1 MSEEETNAPPLPPG
15 MPPAP
20 PGMPPAPPGM
30 PPAPPGMPPAPPGM
44 PAAPPAMPPAPPGMP
59 PAPPAIPPAPP
70 AMPPAP
76 PGMPAAPPGMPPAP
90 PAMPPAPPEMP
101 PAPPEMPPAPPE
113 MPPAPPEMPPAPP
126 EMPPAPPEMPPAPPE
141 MPPAPPE
148 MPPAPPEMPPA
159 PPEMPP
165 APPEMPPA
173 PPEMPPAPPEMPPAP
188 PEMPPAPPEM
198 PPAPPEMPPAPPEM
212 AAAPADLLAPPA
224 PAVDPLL
231 APPAPAVDPLLA
243 PPAPAADA
251 LLSPPVPAADA
262 LLSPVAEVAVEESD
276 MPVIDPLAPVTPVGD
291 DFVAAG
297 AKIRKSSDVDDV
309 PGDKLEG
316 SLHEKE
322 TTKLTSDGEVIKQDV
337 KGVLKVRNP
346 SESDRIYDIDVMLNN
361 TVNTDLAGD
370 HVQVDELESRK
381 EFSTHYKVKNSRM
394 LVLKE
399 RLDTNPDREQER
411 SLSVSKGGDGG
422 SLMMELEVENVC
434 GVSLNDVVVTRE
446 IPSQLNMVATGG
458 ATIED
463 SVLTWDVGHLGAGQ
477 STTLTLSGTI
487 HVDGIKPINAGT
499 AKASYKADAT
509 LSTLSFR
516 ELDAFC
522 RGFAYINSV
531 ESERPDNW
539 ECKTIFENRS
549 SFTVDLV
556 KLQVSMKGSD
566 DLLFDISDVAEDVLP
581 DSRWESETVT
591 VESNGK
597 PDFTWDLGYTVLPRA
612 SHSTEGTLELEP
624 STFEVLDASIAKKY
638 SKTVLPS
645 YRRHDLSATIT
656 ITNDGSSPINL
667 IRLTDD
673 IPGLFDAPAAEDIA
687 VKMNGSNMSEEQ
699 FKAEIAHGISI
710 EKEMRSPD
718 GDGHTLSMT
727 IGTKEPIGLGPG
739 KSLTVSYP
747 LVAPDPSPGNEAVAG
762 PARCEFSAERFGPVC
777 TRDVDEVPVVK
788 VRHNRRNFSA
798 GKSVMPMGGKGRYEV
813 LIIFENNGDTA
824 LQDVCIN
831 DVLPSNFDLKDWIV
845 RGEGGKKR
853 DDVSL
858 ESTSGESGTENVWS
872 IPVVEKGERLE
883 VSFEIKGDGEVDAE
897 VLNQF
902 HGVTFG
908 DEVEDDMP
916 SAAEE
921 TTEEESSSDDSADS
935 GDEPGAGFKWREDV
949 LLRVMSAN
957 GIDESHRD
965 DFVRHAVK
973 FDDDDNQ
980 YLKKA
985 EIEAAAAA
993 WGSADDSTESSEVGE
1008 ASEESESADESEDA
1022 PAVEEADTEDAP
1034 VEEEVATED
1043 SPSEAEEATMEEPAS
1058 EASET
1063 KDCPICGHKNPEG
1076 AVTCESCGFAF

>member
-30 PPAPPGMPPAPPGM
+30 PPAPPGMPAAPPAPPGMPPAPPGM
-44 PAAPPAMPPAPPGMP
+44 PAAPPAPPGMPAAPPAPPGMP
-59 PAPPAIPPAPP
+59 PAPPAPPG
-70 AMPPAP
+70 MPPAP
-76 PGMPAAPPGMPPAP
+76 PGMPAAPPALPGMPPAP
-90 PAMPPAPPEMP
+90 PGMPPAPPEMP

-141 MPPAPPE
+141 MPAP
-148 MPPAPPEMPPA
+148 
-159 PPEMPP
+159 
-165 APPEMPPA
+165 
-173 PPEMPPAPPEMPPAP
+173 
-188 PEMPPAPPEM
+188 
-198 PPAPPEMPPAPPEM
+198 
-212 AAAPADLLAPPA
+212 PADLLAPPA
-224 PAVDPLL
+224 PEAPAAPADLLAPLAPVDDPLSAPPAGALL
-231 APPAPAVDPLLA
+231 APPS
-243 PPAPAADA
+243 DA
-251 LLSPPVPAADA
+251 LLSPPT
-262 LLSPVAEVAVEESD
+262 EVAVEEAD

-297 AKIRKSSDVDDV
+297 AKIRRSSDVDDV

-316 SLHEKE
+316 SLHETE
-322 TTKLTSDGEVIKQDV
+322 TTKLTSEGEIIKQDV

-381 EFSTHYKVKNSRM
+381 EFSTKYKVKNSRM
-394 LVLKE
+394 LVLRE
-399 RLDTNPDREQER
+399 RLDTNPDRDQER
-411 SLSVSKGGDGG
+411 SLSVAKGGDGG
-422 SLMMELEVENVC
+422 PLMMELEVENVS
-434 GVSLNDVVVTRE
+434 GVSVNDVVVTRE
-446 IPSQLNMVATGG
+446 IPSQLNIVATGG

-463 SVLTWDVGHLGAGQ
+463 SVLTWDVGHLGSGE

-487 HVDGIKPINAGT
+487 HVDGIKPISAGT

-612 SHSTEGTLELEP
+612 SHSTEGTLELEA
-624 STFEVLDASIAKKY
+624 STFEVLDASVSKKY

-645 YRRHDLSATIT
+645 YRRHDLSATVT

-673 IPGLFDAPAAEDIA
+673 IPGLFDAPAVEDIS

-699 FKAEIAHGISI
+699 FKAEVAHGISI
-710 EKEMRSPD
+710 EKELRSPD

-762 PARCEFSAERFGPVC
+762 PVRCEFSAERFGPVC
-777 TRDVDEVPVVK
+777 TRDVDEVPVVR

-853 DDVSL
+853 EDVSL
-858 ESTSGESGTENVWS
+858 ESTEGENGTENVWS

-916 SAAEE
+916 AE
-921 TTEEESSSDDSADS
+921 TEEVVQEESSSDDSEETEA
-935 GDEPGAGFKWREDV
+935 EPGAGFKWREDV
-949 LLRVMSAN
+949 LLRVMAAN

-965 DFVRHAVK
+965 EFVRHAVN

-980 YLKKA
+980 YLKKV

-993 WGSADDSTESSEVGE
+993 WSSPGDSVDSDE
-1008 ASEESESADESEDA
+1008 ASEETEGAEDESGEGPSEVDGGSEVEEAPAEDATAEDISSEETESESA
-1022 PAVEEADTEDAP
+1022 
-1034 VEEEVATED
+1034 
-1043 SPSEAEEATMEEPAS
+1043 
-1058 EASET
+1058 ET
-1063 KDCPICGHKNPEG
+1063 KVCPICSHTNTAA

>member
-1 MSEEETNAPPLPPG
+1 

-20 PGMPPAPPGM
+20 PEMPAAPPEMPPAPPEM
-30 PPAPPGMPPAPPGM
+30 S
-44 PAAPPAMPPAPPGMP
+44 AAPADLLA
-59 PAPPAIPPAPP
+59 
-70 AMPPAP
+70 
-76 PGMPAAPPGMPPAP
+76 
-90 PAMPPAPPEMP
+90 PPAPPEMP
-101 PAPPEMPPAPPE
+101 PAPPEMPAAPADLLAPPSPPE
-113 MPPAPPEMPPAPP
+113 MPPAPPEMP
-126 EMPPAPPEMPPAPPE
+126 
-141 MPPAPPE
+141 
-148 MPPAPPEMPPA
+148 
-159 PPEMPP
+159 
-165 APPEMPPA
+165 
-173 PPEMPPAPPEMPPAP
+173 
-188 PEMPPAPPEM
+188 
-198 PPAPPEMPPAPPEM
+198 
-212 AAAPADLLAPPA
+212 AAPADLLAPPA
-224 PAVDPLL
+224 PA
-231 APPAPAVDPLLA
+231 ADPLLA

-251 LLSPPVPAADA
+251 LLAPPAPAADA

-316 SLHEKE
+316 SLHETE
-322 TTKLTSDGEVIKQDV
+322 TTKLTSGGEIIKQDV

-381 EFSTHYKVKNSRM
+381 EFSTKYKVKNSRM

-399 RLDTNPDREQER
+399 RLDTNPDRDQER

-422 SLMMELEVENVC
+422 PLMMELEVENVC
-434 GVSLNDVVVTRE
+434 GVSLSDVVVTRE

-487 HVDGIKPINAGT
+487 HVDGIKPINAGA
-499 AKASYKADAT
+499 AKATYKADAT

-612 SHSTEGTLELEP
+612 SHSTEGTLELEA
-624 STFEVLDASIAKKY
+624 STFEVLDASVAKKY

-645 YRRHDLSATIT
+645 YRRHDLSATVT

-673 IPGLFDAPAAEDIA
+673 IPGLFDAPAAEDIT
-687 VKMNGSNMSEEQ
+687 VKINGNNMSEEQ
-699 FKAEIAHGISI
+699 FKAEVAHGISI

-727 IGTKEPIGLGPG
+727 IGTKEPIGLAPG
-739 KSLTVSYP
+739 KSLTISYP

-777 TRDVDEVPVVK
+777 TRDVDEVPVVR

-831 DVLPSNFDLKDWIV
+831 DVLPSNFELKDWIV
-845 RGEGGKKR
+845 RGEGGNKR
-853 DDVSL
+853 DDVTI
-858 ESTSGESGTENVWS
+858 ESTTGENGNENVWS

-883 VSFEIKGDGEVDAE
+883 VSFEIKGEGEVDAE

-916 SAAEE
+916 AAEE
-921 TTEEESSSDDSADS
+921 STEEESSSDDSTDS
-935 GDEPGAGFKWREDV
+935 EDEPGAGFKWREDV
-949 LLRVMSAN
+949 LLRVMAAN

-993 WGSADDSTESSEVGE
+993 WDSANDSADSEEVEAAEETEAADES
-1008 ASEESESADESEDA
+1008 ASEESDEAHAEEEAATEDA
-1022 PAVEEADTEDAP
+1022 PAEEEVTEEAP
-1034 VEEEVATED
+1034 VEETPTEE
-1043 SPSEAEEATMEEPAS
+1043 ST
-1058 EASET
+1058 T
-1063 KDCPICGHKNPEG
+1063 KDCPICGHTNPEG
-1076 AVTCESCGFAF
+1076 AVTCGSCGFAF

>member
-1 MSEEETNAPPLPPG
+1 

-20 PGMPPAPPGM
+20 PDMP
-30 PPAPPGMPPAPPGM
+30 
-44 PAAPPAMPPAPPGMP
+44 
-59 PAPPAIPPAPP
+59 
-70 AMPPAP
+70 
-76 PGMPAAPPGMPPAP
+76 
-90 PAMPPAPPEMP
+90 
-101 PAPPEMPPAPPE
+101 
-113 MPPAPPEMPPAPP
+113 
-126 EMPPAPPEMPPAPPE
+126 
-141 MPPAPPE
+141 
-148 MPPAPPEMPPA
+148 
-159 PPEMPP
+159 
-165 APPEMPPA
+165 
-173 PPEMPPAPPEMPPAP
+173 
-188 PEMPPAPPEM
+188 
-198 PPAPPEMPPAPPEM
+198 
-212 AAAPADLLAPPA
+212 AAPADLLAPAEPEPA
-224 PAVDPLL
+224 SSAADALL
-231 APPAPAVDPLLA
+231 APPAPPEDPLLA
-243 PPAPAADA
+243 PA
-251 LLSPPVPAADA
+251 
-262 LLSPVAEVAVEESD
+262 AEVTVEEAD
-276 MPVIDPLAPVTPVGD
+276 IPVIDPLAPVAPVD
-291 DFVAAG
+291 EEFVAAG

-316 SLHEKE
+316 SLHEVE
-322 TTKLTSDGEVIKQDV
+322 TSKLTSDGEIIKQDV

-381 EFSTHYKVKNSRM
+381 EFSTKYKVKNSRM

-422 SLMMELEVENVC
+422 PLMMELEVENVS
-434 GVSLNDVVVTRE
+434 GVSLNNVVVTRE
-446 IPSQLNMVATGG
+446 VPSQLNLIATGG
-458 ATIED
+458 ATIDD
-463 SVLTWDVGHLGAGQ
+463 STLTWDVGHLSAGES
-477 STTLTLSGTI
+477 STLSLSGTI
-487 HVDGIKPINAGT
+487 HVEGIKPINAGVARAT
-499 AKASYKADAT
+499 YNADAT

-566 DLLFDISDVAEDVLP
+566 DLLLDITDVREDVLP
-581 DSRWESETVT
+581 DSRWESDIVT

-612 SHSTEGTLELEP
+612 SHSAEGSLELEA
-624 STFEVLDASIAKKY
+624 STFEVLDSSIAKKY

-645 YRRHDLSATIT
+645 YRRHELSASIT
-656 ITNDGSSPINL
+656 IKNEGSSPINL

-673 IPGLFDAPAAEDIA
+673 IPGLFDAPAVEDIA
-687 VKMNGSNMSEEQ
+687 VKIGNSNMSEEQ

-718 GDGHTLSMT
+718 GEGHTLSMT
-727 IGTKEPIGLGPG
+727 IGTKEPIGLAPG
-739 KSLTVSYP
+739 KSLTITYP

-762 PARCEFSAERFGPVC
+762 PVRCEFSAERFGPVC
-777 TRDVDEVPVVK
+777 TRDVDEVPVVR
-788 VRHNRRNFSA
+788 VRHHRRNFSA

-831 DVLPSNFDLKDWIV
+831 DILPSNFDLKEWTV
-845 RGEGGKKR
+845 RGEGRNQR

-858 ESTSGESGTENVWS
+858 DSTEAENGTENVWS

-916 SAAEE
+916 
-921 TTEEESSSDDSADS
+921 ESSVSSAESDDS
-935 GDEPGAGFKWREDV
+935 GDDGNEPGAGFKWREDV
-949 LLRVMSAN
+949 LLRVMAAN

-965 DFVRHAVK
+965 DFVRHAVN

-993 WGSADDSTESSEVGE
+993 WGSDDSEEESADEEAVEEAPAESEEVEE
-1008 ASEESESADESEDA
+1008 ASEEPAEEVAAESEE
-1022 PAVEEADTEDAP
+1022 VEEA
-1034 VEEEVATED
+1034 
-1043 SPSEAEEATMEEPAS
+1043 SEEPA
-1058 EASET
+1058 EET
-1063 KDCPICGHKNPEG
+1063 STEEESTGKACL
-1076 AVTCESCGFAF
+1076 TCDEVSPADALSCATCGFIY

>member
-1 MSEEETNAPPLPPG
+1 
-15 MPPAP
+15 
-20 PGMPPAPPGM
+20 
-30 PPAPPGMPPAPPGM
+30 
-44 PAAPPAMPPAPPGMP
+44 
-59 PAPPAIPPAPP
+59 
-70 AMPPAP
+70 MPPAP

-141 MPPAPPE
+141 MPPS
-148 MPPAPPEMPPA
+148 

-916 SAAEE
+916 TAAEE

-935 GDEPGAGFKWREDV
+935 DDEPGAGFKWREDV

-993 WGSADDSTESSEVGE
+993 WGSADDSSESSEVGE
-1008 ASEESESADESEDA
+1008 ASEETESADESEDA

>member
-1 MSEEETNAPPLPPG
+1 
-15 MPPAP
+15 
-20 PGMPPAPPGM
+20 
-30 PPAPPGMPPAPPGM
+30 
-44 PAAPPAMPPAPPGMP
+44 
-59 PAPPAIPPAPP
+59 
-70 AMPPAP
+70 
-76 PGMPAAPPGMPPAP
+76 
-90 PAMPPAPPEMP
+90 PPEMP

-113 MPPAPPEMPPAPP
+113 MPPAPADLLAPVG
-126 EMPPAPPEMPPAPPE
+126 EESDDVS
-141 MPPAPPE
+141 
-148 MPPAPPEMPPA
+148 
-159 PPEMPP
+159 
-165 APPEMPPA
+165 
-173 PPEMPPAPPEMPPAP
+173 
-188 PEMPPAPPEM
+188 
-198 PPAPPEMPPAPPEM
+198 
-212 AAAPADLLAPPA
+212 AADALLAPPA
-224 PAVDPLL
+224 PLADPLL
-231 APPAPAVDPLLA
+231 APPA
-243 PPAPAADA
+243 
-251 LLSPPVPAADA
+251 
-262 LLSPVAEVAVEESD
+262 EVAVEEAD
-276 MPVIDPLAPVTPVGD
+276 IPVIDPLAPVTPVDD

-316 SLHEKE
+316 SLHEVE
-322 TTKLTSDGEVIKQDV
+322 TSKLTSDGEIIKQDV

-381 EFSTHYKVKNSRM
+381 EFSTKYKVKNSRM
-394 LVLKE
+394 LVLRE

-422 SLMMELEVENVC
+422 PLMMELEVENVS
-434 GVSLNDVVVTRE
+434 GVSLSDIIVTRE
-446 IPSQLNMVATGG
+446 VPSELNMVATGG
-458 ATIED
+458 AVIED
-463 SVLTWDVGHLGAGQ
+463 GILTWDVGHLAAGAS
-477 STTLTLSGTI
+477 STLSLSGTI
-487 HVDGIKPINAGT
+487 HVDGIKPINAGV
-499 AKASYKADAT
+499 AKATYKADAT
-509 LSTLSFR
+509 LSTLEFR

-539 ECKTIFENRS
+539 ECRTIFENRS
-549 SFTVDLV
+549 SFAVDLV

-566 DLLFDISDVAEDVLP
+566 DLLLDISDVREDVLP
-581 DSRWESETVT
+581 DSRWESDIVT

-612 SHSTEGTLELEP
+612 SHSAEGSLELEA
-624 STFEVLDASIAKKY
+624 STFEVLDASVSKKY

-645 YRRHDLSATIT
+645 YRRHDVSASVTIK
-656 ITNDGSSPINL
+656 NEGSSPINL

-687 VKMNGSNMSEEQ
+687 VKIGNSNMSEEQ

-718 GDGHTLSMT
+718 GEGHTLSMT

-739 KSLTVSYP
+739 KSLTITYP

-762 PARCEFSAERFGPVC
+762 PVRCEFSAERFGPVC
-777 TRDVDEVPVVK
+777 TRDVDEVPVLR
-788 VRHNRRNFSA
+788 VRHHRRNFSA

-824 LQDVCIN
+824 LQDVSIN
-831 DVLPSNFDLKDWIV
+831 DILPSNFELKDWTV
-845 RGEGGKKR
+845 RGEGRKER

-858 ESTSGESGTENVWS
+858 ETSDAENGSQNVWS

-883 VSFEIKGDGEVDAE
+883 VSFEIKGEGEVDAE

-908 DEVEDDMP
+908 DEVEDDTT
-916 SAAEE
+916 E
-921 TTEEESSSDDSADS
+921 TTQASGDSDDSADA

-949 LLRVMSAN
+949 LLRVMAAN

-993 WGSADDSTESSEVGE
+993 WGSND
-1008 ASEESESADESEDA
+1008 SEEEAVEDA
-1022 PAVEEADTEDAP
+1022 PAESDDVEESS
-1034 VEEEVATED
+1034 EEVAEEE
-1043 SPSEAEEATMEEPAS
+1043 PAAEEAAEEVAEETAEEVAEEEPAT
-1058 EASET
+1058 EET
-1063 KDCPICGHKNPEG
+1063 TEEESTGKDCPICGAHNSADAINCSE
-1076 AVTCESCGFAF
+1076 CGFEF

>member
-1 MSEEETNAPPLPPG
+1 MSEEDTNKPPMPPG

-44 PAAPPAMPPAPPGMP
+44 PPAPPGMPPAPPGMP
-59 PAPPAIPPAPP
+59 PAPPG
-70 AMPPAP
+70 MPP
-76 PGMPAAPPGMPPAP
+76 APPGMPPAP
-90 PAMPPAPPEMP
+90 PGMPPAPPEMPPAPPEMP

-212 AAAPADLLAPPA
+212 AAADALLAPP
-224 PAVDPLL
+224 PAADPLM
-231 APPAPAVDPLLA
+231 APPAPV
-243 PPAPAADA
+243 ADS
-251 LLSPPVPAADA
+251 LLSVPA
-262 LLSPVAEVAVEESD
+262 EVTVEEAD
-276 MPVIDPLAPVTPVGD
+276 IPVIDPLAPVAPVDD
-291 DFVAAG
+291 DFIAAG

-316 SLHEKE
+316 TLHEVE
-322 TTKLTSDGEVIKQDV
+322 NSTLTASGEIVKQSV
-337 KGVLKVRNP
+337 KGLLKVRNP

-381 EFSTHYKVKNSRM
+381 EFSTKYSVKNSRM
-394 LVLKE
+394 LILRE
-399 RLDTNPDREQER
+399 RLDTNPDRDQER
-411 SLSVSKGGDGG
+411 SLSVSKGGEGG
-422 SLMMELEVENVC
+422 PLMMELEVENVS
-434 GVSLNDVVVTRE
+434 GVPLTDVVVTRE
-446 IPSQLNMVATGG
+446 IPSQMVIVATGG
-458 ATIED
+458 SEIED
-463 SVLTWDVGHLGAGQ
+463 GILTWDVGHLGSGE
-477 STTLTLSGTI
+477 TNTLSLSGTI
-487 HVDGIKPINAGT
+487 HVEGIKPVTAGV

-556 KLQVSMKGSD
+556 KLQVRMKGSE
-566 DLLFDISDVAEDVLP
+566 DLLFDIADVSEDVLP
-581 DSRWESETVT
+581 EGRWESETKS
-591 VESNGK
+591 VESTGK

-612 SHSTEGTLELEP
+612 SHSAEGQIELQP
-624 STFEVLDASIAKKY
+624 STFEVLDASVSKKY

-645 YRRHDLSATIT
+645 YRRHDVTATVT
-656 ITNDGSSPINL
+656 LKNEGSSPINL

-673 IPGLFDAPAAEDIA
+673 IPGLFDAPAAEDIS
-687 VKMNGSNMSEEQ
+687 VKIGKTDVIEEQ
-699 FKAEIAHGISI
+699 YKSEIAHGVTI
-710 EKEMRSPD
+710 EKELKSPD
-718 GDGHTLSMT
+718 GAGHTLSMT
-727 IGTKEPIGLGPG
+727 IGTKEPLGLAPG
-739 KSLTVSYP
+739 KSLTISYP

-762 PARCEFSAERFGPVC
+762 PVRCEFSAERFGPVC
-777 TRDVDEVPVVK
+777 TRDVDESPILK
-788 VRHNRRNFSA
+788 VRHHRRNFSA

-831 DVLPSNFDLKDWIV
+831 DILPSNFELKDWVV
-845 RGEGGKKR
+845 RGVGRKKREDVVLESEETEGG
-853 DDVSL
+853 V
-858 ESTSGESGTENVWS
+858 TNVWS
-872 IPVVEKGERLE
+872 IPVVEKDERLE

-897 VLNQF
+897 FLNQF

-908 DEVEDDMP
+908 DEVEEDEDV
-916 SAAEE
+916 SVSTDEEIAED
-921 TTEEESSSDDSADS
+921 SSDSAS
-935 GDEPGAGFKWREDV
+935 DEVPGAGFKWREDV
-949 LLRVMSAN
+949 LLRVM
-957 GIDESHRD
+957 
-965 DFVRHAVK
+965 
-973 FDDDDNQ
+973 
-980 YLKKA
+980 
-985 EIEAAAAA
+985 
-993 WGSADDSTESSEVGE
+993 EVM
-1008 ASEESESADESEDA
+1008 
-1022 PAVEEADTEDAP
+1022 V
-1034 VEEEVATED
+1034 
-1043 SPSEAEEATMEEPAS
+1043 
-1058 EASET
+1058 
-1063 KDCPICGHKNPEG
+1063 
-1076 AVTCESCGFAF
+1076 

>member
-1 MSEEETNAPPLPPG
+1 MSEEDTNKPPMPPG

-44 PAAPPAMPPAPPGMP
+44 PPAPPGMPPAPPGMP
-59 PAPPAIPPAPP
+59 PAPPG
-70 AMPPAP
+70 MPPAP
-76 PGMPAAPPGMPPAP
+76 PG
-90 PAMPPAPPEMP
+90 MPPAPPEMP

-113 MPPAPPEMPPAPP
+113 TPGAPPEMPPAPP
-126 EMPPAPPEMPPAPPE
+126 EMPPATD
-141 MPPAPPE
+141 
-148 MPPAPPEMPPA
+148 
-159 PPEMPP
+159 
-165 APPEMPPA
+165 
-173 PPEMPPAPPEMPPAP
+173 
-188 PEMPPAPPEM
+188 
-198 PPAPPEMPPAPPEM
+198 
-212 AAAPADLLAPPA
+212 DLLAPTA
-224 PAVDPLL
+224 PAD
-231 APPAPAVDPLLA
+231 LLA

-251 LLSPPVPAADA
+251 LLAPPAPPEDP
-262 LLSPVAEVAVEESD
+262 LLTPVAEVAVEEAD
-276 MPVIDPLAPVTPVGD
+276 MPVIDPLAPVVPVGD

-316 SLHEKE
+316 SLHETE
-322 TTKLTSDGEVIKQDV
+322 TSKLTPEGEIIKQDV

-381 EFSTHYKVKNSRM
+381 EFSTKYKVKNSRM
-394 LVLKE
+394 LVLRE

-422 SLMMELEVENVC
+422 PLMMELEVENVC

-446 IPSQLNMVATGG
+446 IPSQLNIIATGG
-458 ATIED
+458 AIIED
-463 SVLTWDVGHLGAGQ
+463 STLTWDVGHLDAGQ

-487 HVDGIKPINAGT
+487 HVDGIKPINAGS

-556 KLQVSMKGSD
+556 KLQVSMKGRD
-566 DLLFDISDVAEDVLP
+566 DLLFDISDVSEDVLP
-581 DSRWESETVT
+581 DSRWESDTVT

-612 SHSTEGTLELEP
+612 SHSTEGTIELEA
-624 STFEVLDASIAKKY
+624 STLEVLDASVAKNY

-645 YRRHDLSATIT
+645 YRRHDLSATVT

-673 IPGLFDAPAAEDIA
+673 IPGLFDAPSIEDIS
-687 VKMNGSNMSEEQ
+687 VKMDGSNMSEEQ
-699 FKAEIAHGISI
+699 FKSEVAHGISI

-727 IGTKEPIGLGPG
+727 IGTKEPIGLAPG

-747 LVAPDPSPGNEAVAG
+747 LIAHDPSPGNVAVAG

-831 DVLPSNFDLKDWIV
+831 DVLPSNFELKDWIV
-845 RGEGGKKR
+845 RGEGRNKR
-853 DDVSL
+853 EDVSM
-858 ESTSGESGTENVWS
+858 ESTTGETGNENVWS

-883 VSFEIKGDGEVDAE
+883 VSFEIKGEGEVDAE

-908 DEVEDDMP
+908 DEVEDDI
-916 SAAEE
+916 AEASQSSSE
-921 TTEEESSSDDSADS
+921 DSSSDESSDSE
-935 GDEPGAGFKWREDV
+935 GEPGAGFKWREDV
-949 LLRVMSAN
+949 LLRVMAAN
-957 GIDESHRD
+957 EIDESLRD
-965 DFVRHAVK
+965 EFVRHAVN
-973 FDDDDNQ
+973 FDDDDNL

-993 WGSADDSTESSEVGE
+993 WVASQDENE
-1008 ASEESESADESEDA
+1008 SEESD
-1022 PAVEEADTEDAP
+1022 
-1034 VEEEVATED
+1034 VEEEVAGVETETAD
-1043 SPSEAEEATMEEPAS
+1043 DESATEESVESSESTEEEAVD
-1058 EASET
+1058 EASVEEESAGDDVVEET
-1063 KDCPICGHKNPEG
+1063 DSKVCPICN
-1076 AVTCESCGFAF
+1076 ATNSSSALTCVSCGFAF

>member
-1 MSEEETNAPPLPPG
+1 
-15 MPPAP
+15 
-20 PGMPPAPPGM
+20 
-30 PPAPPGMPPAPPGM
+30 
-44 PAAPPAMPPAPPGMP
+44 
-59 PAPPAIPPAPP
+59 
-70 AMPPAP
+70 
-76 PGMPAAPPGMPPAP
+76 
-90 PAMPPAPPEMP
+90 MPPAPPEMP

-159 PPEMPP
+159 PPDMPP
-165 APPEMPPA
+165 
-173 PPEMPPAPPEMPPAP
+173 
-188 PEMPPAPPEM
+188 
-198 PPAPPEMPPAPPEM
+198 
-212 AAAPADLLAPPA
+212 APADLLAPVGDDSADISAADALLAPPA
-224 PAVDPLL
+224 PTDDPLL
-231 APPAPAVDPLLA
+231 APP
-243 PPAPAADA
+243 
-251 LLSPPVPAADA
+251 
-262 LLSPVAEVAVEESD
+262 AEVAVEESD
-276 MPVIDPLAPVTPVGD
+276 IPVIDPLAPVTPVD
-291 DFVAAG
+291 EDFVAAG

-316 SLHEKE
+316 SLHEVE
-322 TTKLTSDGEVIKQDV
+322 TSKLTADGEIIKQDV

-381 EFSTHYKVKNSRM
+381 EFSTKYKVKNSRM

-422 SLMMELEVENVC
+422 PLMMELEVENVS
-434 GVSLNDVVVTRE
+434 GVSLNDIVVTRE
-446 IPSQLNMVATGG
+446 VPSQLNMIATGG

-463 SVLTWDVGHLGAGQ
+463 GTLTWDVGHLAAGA
-477 STTLTLSGTI
+477 SATLSLSGTI
-487 HVDGIKPINAGT
+487 HVSGIKPINAGVARAT
-499 AKASYKADAT
+499 YKADAT

-549 SFTVDLV
+549 SFAVDLV

-566 DLLFDISDVAEDVLP
+566 DLLLDISDVREDVLP
-581 DSRWESETVT
+581 DSRWESDIVT

-612 SHSTEGTLELEP
+612 SHSAEGSLELEA
-624 STFEVLDASIAKKY
+624 STFEVLDASVSKKY

-645 YRRHDLSATIT
+645 YRRHDVSASVTIK
-656 ITNDGSSPINL
+656 NEGSSPINL

-687 VKMNGSNMSEEQ
+687 VKIGNSNMSEEQ
-699 FKAEIAHGISI
+699 FKAEVAHGISI

-718 GDGHTLSMT
+718 GEGFTLSMT

-739 KSLTVSYP
+739 KSLTITYP

-762 PARCEFSAERFGPVC
+762 PVRCEFSAERFGPVC
-777 TRDVDEVPVVK
+777 TRDVEEVPVLR
-788 VRHNRRNFSA
+788 VRHHRRNFSA

-831 DVLPSNFDLKDWIV
+831 DILPSNFELKDWTV
-845 RGEGGKKR
+845 RGEGRKER

-858 ESTSGESGTENVWS
+858 ETSDAENGSQNVWS

-883 VSFEIKGDGEVDAE
+883 VSFEIKGEGEVDAE

-908 DEVEDDMP
+908 DEVEDD
-916 SAAEE
+916 SDE
-921 TTEEESSSDDSADS
+921 TSESTGDADSSDD

-949 LLRVMSAN
+949 LLRVMAAN

-993 WGSADDSTESSEVGE
+993 WGTDESDSEDEEESSE
-1008 ASEESESADESEDA
+1008 EESVEETPAESED
-1022 PAVEEADTEDAP
+1022 VEESPEAEAEVSEEVEVDETAEETADEPA
-1034 VEEEVATED
+1034 EEESTADED
-1043 SPSEAEEATMEEPAS
+1043 SESKA
-1058 EASET
+1058 
-1063 KDCPICGHKNPEG
+1063 CPICPEMSPNS
-1076 AVTCESCGFAF
+1076 AITCAACGFAFI

>member
-1 MSEEETNAPPLPPG
+1 MSEENPNEPPMPPG

-44 PAAPPAMPPAPPGMP
+44 PPAPPGMP
-59 PAPPAIPPAPP
+59 PAPPGMSPALPEI
-70 AMPPAP
+70 
-76 PGMPAAPPGMPPAP
+76 
-90 PAMPPAPPEMP
+90 PPAPPEMP

-126 EMPPAPPEMPPAPPE
+126 EMPPAPPEMPSAPPEMPPAPPG

-148 MPPAPPEMPPA
+148 MPPAPPGMPPA

-165 APPEMPPA
+165 APPDMGAA
-173 PPEMPPAPPEMPPAP
+173 PEEVP
-188 PEMPPAPPEM
+188 
-198 PPAPPEMPPAPPEM
+198 
-212 AAAPADLLAPPA
+212 APADA
-224 PAVDPLL
+224 
-231 APPAPAVDPLLA
+231 LLA

-251 LLSPPVPAADA
+251 LLAPPAPAADA
-262 LLSPVAEVAVEESD
+262 LLAPPAPAADALLAPPLEVSVEESD
-276 MPVIDPLAPVTPVGD
+276 MPSVDPLAPVTPVGD

-297 AKIRKSSDVDDV
+297 AKIRRSSEVDDV
-309 PGDKLEG
+309 LGDKLEG
-316 SLHEKE
+316 TLHEKE
-322 TTKLTSDGEVIKQDV
+322 SSTLTSDGEIIKQDV
-337 KGVLKVRNP
+337 KGVLTVKNP
-346 SESDRIYDIDVMLNN
+346 SENDRIYDIDVMLNN
-361 TVNTDLAGD
+361 TMNTDLAGD

-381 EFSTHYKVKNSRM
+381 EFSTKYKVKNSRM

-399 RLDTNPDREQER
+399 RLDTNPDRDQER
-411 SLSVSKGGDGG
+411 SLSVSKGGEGG
-422 SLMMELEVENVC
+422 PLMMELEVENVS
-434 GVSLNDVVVTRE
+434 GVSIHDVVVTRE
-446 IPSQLNMVATGG
+446 MPSELNMVATGG

-463 SVLTWDVGHLGAGQ
+463 GMLSWDVGHLGAGES
-477 STTLTLSGTI
+477 STLSLSGTI
-487 HVDGIKPINAGT
+487 HITGIKPVKAGV

-556 KLQVSMKGSD
+556 KLQVKMKGSD
-566 DLLFDISDVAEDVLP
+566 DLLFDVTDVSEDVLP
-581 DSRWESETVT
+581 DSRWESDTVT
-591 VESNGK
+591 VESTGK

-612 SHSTEGTLELEP
+612 SHSTEGSLQLQP
-624 STFEVLDASIAKKY
+624 STFEVLDASVAKKY
-638 SKTVLPS
+638 SKLVLPS

-656 ITNDGSSPINL
+656 VTNEGSSPINL
-667 IRLTDD
+667 LRITDD
-673 IPGLFDAPAAEDIA
+673 IPGLFDAPAAEDIS
-687 VKMNGSNMSEEQ
+687 VKIGSSEMTEEQ
-699 FKAEIAHGISI
+699 FKAEVSHGVTI

-718 GDGHTLSMT
+718 GAGHTLSMT
-727 IGTKEPIGLGPG
+727 IGTKVPIGLGPG
-739 KSLTVSYP
+739 KSLTITYP

-762 PARCEFSAERFGPVC
+762 PVRCEFSAERFGPVC
-777 TRDVDEVPVVK
+777 SRDVGEVPVLR
-788 VRHNRRNFSA
+788 VRHHRRNFSA

-831 DVLPSNFDLKDWIV
+831 DVLPSNFDLKDWSV
-845 RGEGGKKR
+845 RGEGSNKR

-858 ESTSGESGTENVWS
+858 ESSDSDNGTSNVWS
-872 IPVVEKGERLE
+872 IPVVEKNERLE

-908 DEVEDDMP
+908 DEVEDDM
-916 SAAEE
+916 AED
-921 TTEEESSSDDSADS
+921 TSSDSGDDSDDDS
-935 GDEPGAGFKWREDV
+935 GDEPGAGYKWREDV
-949 LLRVMSAN
+949 LLRVMAAN
-957 GIDESHRD
+957 GIDESMRD

-973 FDDDDNQ
+973 FDDDDNL

-993 WGSADDSTESSEVGE
+993 WGGE
-1008 ASEESESADESEDA
+1008 EEAAEEAPAEEEAAEEAPDEEEAAEEAPAEEEAAEEAPAEEEAAEEAPADESSGK
-1022 PAVEEADTEDAP
+1022 V
-1034 VEEEVATED
+1034 
-1043 SPSEAEEATMEEPAS
+1043 
-1058 EASET
+1058 
-1063 KDCPICGHKNPEG
+1063 CPICSTVNSSD
-1076 AVTCESCGFAF
+1076 ATTCESCGFGF

>member
-44 PAAPPAMPPAPPGMP
+44 PPAPPGMPPAPPGMP
-59 PAPPAIPPAPP
+59 PAPPGMPPAPP
-70 AMPPAP
+70 GMPPAP
-76 PGMPAAPPGMPPAP
+76 PGMPAAPPEMPPA
-90 PAMPPAPPEMP
+90 PPAPPEMP

-173 PPEMPPAPPEMPPAP
+173 PPEMPPAPPEMPAP
-188 PEMPPAPPEM
+188 PADLLAPPAPPEM
-198 PPAPPEMPPAPPEM
+198 PPAPPEMPPAPPEVPPAPPEM
-212 AAAPADLLAPPA
+212 PAAPADLLAPPAPEAPPAPPEMPPAPPEMPAAPADLLAPPA
-224 PAVDPLL
+224 PA
-231 APPAPAVDPLLA
+231 ADPLLA

-251 LLSPPVPAADA
+251 LLAPPAPAADA
-262 LLSPVAEVAVEESD
+262 LLSPAAEVAVEESD

-316 SLHEKE
+316 SLHETE
-322 TTKLTSDGEVIKQDV
+322 TTKLTAGGDIIKQDV

-381 EFSTHYKVKNSRM
+381 EFSTKYKVKNSRM

-399 RLDTNPDREQER
+399 RLDTNPDRDQER

-422 SLMMELEVENVC
+422 PLMMELEVENVC

-499 AKASYKADAT
+499 AKATYKADAT

-612 SHSTEGTLELEP
+612 THSTEGTLELEA
-624 STFEVLDASIAKKY
+624 STFEVLDASVAKKY

-645 YRRHDLSATIT
+645 YRRHELSATVT

-673 IPGLFDAPAAEDIA
+673 IPGLFDAPAAEDIS
-687 VKMNGSNMSEEQ
+687 VKINGNNMSDEQ
-699 FKAEIAHGISI
+699 FKAEVAHGISI

-727 IGTKEPIGLGPG
+727 IGTKEPIGLAPG
-739 KSLTVSYP
+739 KSLTISYP

-777 TRDVDEVPVVK
+777 TRDVDEVPVVR

-831 DVLPSNFDLKDWIV
+831 DVLPSNFELKDWIV
-845 RGEGGKKR
+845 RGEGGNKR
-853 DDVSL
+853 DDVTI
-858 ESTSGESGTENVWS
+858 ESTTGENGNENVWS

-883 VSFEIKGDGEVDAE
+883 VSFEIKGEGEVDAE

-916 SAAEE
+916 AAEE
-921 TTEEESSSDDSADS
+921 STEEDSSSDDSTES
-935 GDEPGAGFKWREDV
+935 EDEPGAGFKWREDV
-949 LLRVMSAN
+949 LLRVMAAN

-993 WGSADDSTESSEVGE
+993 WGSAD
-1008 ASEESESADESEDA
+1008 ESADSEE
-1022 PAVEEADTEDAP
+1022 EEA
-1034 VEEEVATED
+1034 
-1043 SPSEAEEATMEEPAS
+1043 AEET
-1058 EASET
+1058 EAA
-1063 KDCPICGHKNPEG
+1063 D
-1076 AVTCESCGFAF
+1076 ESSI

>member
-59 PAPPAIPPAPP
+59 PAPPGMPAAPP

-90 PAMPPAPPEMP
+90 PGMPAAPPAMPPAPPGMPPAPPEMP

-148 MPPAPPEMPPA
+148 MPPAPPKMPPAHPDVPPA
-159 PPEMPP
+159 PPEMPL
-165 APPEMPPA
+165 APPK
-173 PPEMPPAPPEMPPAP
+173 
-188 PEMPPAPPEM
+188 MPPAPPEM

-935 GDEPGAGFKWREDV
+935 DDEPGAGFKWREDV